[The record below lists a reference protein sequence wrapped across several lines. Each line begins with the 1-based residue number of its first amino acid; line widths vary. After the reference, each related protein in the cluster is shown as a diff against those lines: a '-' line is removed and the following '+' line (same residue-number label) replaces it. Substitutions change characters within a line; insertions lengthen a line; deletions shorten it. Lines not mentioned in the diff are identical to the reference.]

1 MLNHFI
7 LEFCQNWKEI
17 TMLLKKKLLKISE
30 KLLNVTWGEKN
41 TYQLTST
48 LLFLQYYEIRLL
60 EKKKFYLVK
69 AYYI

>member
-7 LEFCQNWKEI
+7 LEFCQNWEEI